1 MSGLQQISQLASNIL
16 QSSNNELRTESEKA
30 LMAMRDSNPN
40 ELVVLFLS
48 LLESKSLLNQQLHGV
63 VFIDGLNLT

>member
-1 MSGLQQISQLASNIL
+1 
-16 QSSNNELRTESEKA
+16 
-30 LMAMRDSNPN
+30 MAMRDSNPN